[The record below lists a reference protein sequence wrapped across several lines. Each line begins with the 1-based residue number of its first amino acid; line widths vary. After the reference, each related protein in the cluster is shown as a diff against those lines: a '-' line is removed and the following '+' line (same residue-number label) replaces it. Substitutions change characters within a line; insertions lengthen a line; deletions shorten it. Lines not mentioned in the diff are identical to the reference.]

1 MYKRLLSFSL
11 GLLFL
16 MSCGGENTSNTDVN
30 EADAAVIE
38 QEDSTAKA
46 MDDLQTEIEAKRA
59 ELEELVDEIEGEKT
73 EGE

>member
-1 MYKRLLSFSL
+1 MYKRLLLLSL

-16 MSCGGENTSNTDVN
+16 MSCGAGNTSNTDVN

-46 MDDLQTEIEAKRA
+46 MDDLQAEIEAKRA
-59 ELEELVDEIEGEKT
+59 ELEELVDEIDGEKT